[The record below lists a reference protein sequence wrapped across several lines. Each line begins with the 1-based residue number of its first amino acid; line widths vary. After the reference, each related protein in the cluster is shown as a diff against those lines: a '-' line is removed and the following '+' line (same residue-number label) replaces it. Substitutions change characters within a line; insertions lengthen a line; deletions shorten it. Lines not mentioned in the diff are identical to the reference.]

1 MWENAVLALISPFR
15 EVATCING
23 VRVKIK
29 GNLCMLQIWMNAKA
43 HDNTELK
50 QYMKDSLQI
59 YDDRAFG
66 FYYFSFL
73 VKGIKDKESA
83 GNK

>member
-1 MWENAVLALISPFR
+1 
-15 EVATCING
+15 
-23 VRVKIK
+23 
-29 GNLCMLQIWMNAKA
+29 MLQIWMNAKA